1 MIHRKKE
8 HIDTVRECENFKEG
22 RCVFMEDFCWFKHS
36 RNIMNDNI
44 SFEKLSKN
52 TDFEPN
58 ESVFHRAQER
68 LKPPLRKE
76 N

>member
-1 MIHRKKE
+1 
-8 HIDTVRECENFKEG
+8 
-22 RCVFMEDFCWFKHS
+22 MEDFCWFKHS
-36 RNIMNDNI
+36 RNIMNDNM

-52 TDFEPN
+52 AEFEPN